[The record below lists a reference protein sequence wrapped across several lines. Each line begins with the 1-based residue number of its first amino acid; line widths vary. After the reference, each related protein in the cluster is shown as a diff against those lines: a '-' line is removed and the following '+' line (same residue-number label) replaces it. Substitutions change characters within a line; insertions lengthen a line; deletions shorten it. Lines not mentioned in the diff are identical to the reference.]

1 MSPDGFIV
9 VTVPAFQSLFTQHD
23 VALNHYRR
31 YRRRKIV
38 DIFKNEGFSVNQSG
52 YFFGSLLPLRVLRV
66 VYERCWQR
74 KSDPEFAP
82 RSELAR
88 WDRGAISSQALSR
101 CLAFDGLLS
110 ISLSR
115 VRIPVPG
122 LSVWLIAE

>member
-1 MSPDGFIV
+1 M
-9 VTVPAFQSLFTQHD
+9 TVPAFQSLFTQHD

-52 YFFGSLLPLRVLRV
+52 YFFGSLLPLWVLRL

-74 KSDPEFAP
+74 KTDQEFAP

-88 WDRGAISSQALSR
+88 WGRGQSVARLFLGAL
-101 CLAFDGLLS
+101 LLS

-122 LSVWLIAE
+122 LSVSLIAE